1 VAGLEDLHW
10 SRGTTALV
18 WRGLGVVAI
27 WSSPQDCVNSFCSA
41 FFFFLKGLLLCLCGL
56 ARVAASMSMQ

>member
-41 FFFFLKGLLLCLCGL
+41 FFLKGLLLCLCGL